1 MGIESGQL
9 EIIYRFVA
17 RIGVSYTARGV
28 CQRSVNGCA
37 PLDPGKMGES
47 DAQDGIR
54 IRVDGVTGRHD
65 YSRALYQSE
74 LRRVSALI
82 MLAGVVIKRFAES
95 PGRYAA
101 QTLSYLYYLR

>member
-65 YSRALYQSE
+65 RPLHYLGTCWLLDPASRIRTGDIA
-74 LRRVSALI
+74 V
-82 MLAGVVIKRFAES
+82 
-95 PGRYAA
+95 AA
-101 QTLSYLYYLR
+101 QFARER